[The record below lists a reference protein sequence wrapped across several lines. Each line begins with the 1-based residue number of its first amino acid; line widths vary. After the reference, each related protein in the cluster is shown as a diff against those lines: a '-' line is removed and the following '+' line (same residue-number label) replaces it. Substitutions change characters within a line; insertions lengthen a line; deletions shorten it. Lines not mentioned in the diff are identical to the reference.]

1 MLNKWYDARMLI
13 PIDLPLFLR
22 KAGKGNAEQMT
33 QRYFI
38 YLSYDGTAYH
48 GWQSQP
54 GDNTVQAEVERALSL
69 LLRCAVAVTG
79 AGRTDA
85 GVHARMMVAHFDLDD
100 VRDAATDT
108 GFFTSQ
114 LAYKLNSIL
123 PVDIAVDRVE
133 PVGTDMHAR
142 FSAVSRTYH
151 YYVHRRKDPFLAAH
165 SLEMTYSEL
174 DFDAMNAAAALLLQY
189 NDFASFCKSRSD
201 NKTTL
206 CRVSEARWVNDGPG
220 RYHFVITADRFLRN
234 MVRAIVGTLLMVG
247 RGKLSVA
254 DFKNVI
260 ERRDRCAAG
269 DSAPA
274 HALFLHN
281 IEY

>member
-1 MLNKWYDARMLI
+1 MLM
-13 PIDLPLFLR
+13 PIALPLFLR
-22 KAGKGNAEQMT
+22 TTDKIDEGQML

-38 YLSYDGTAYH
+38 YFSYDGGAYH

-54 GDNTVQAEVERALSL
+54 GDNTVQAEMERALSL
-69 LLRCAVAVTG
+69 LLRHQVKVTG

-85 GVHARMMVAHFDLDD
+85 GVHARMMVAHFDLEKDFIAED
-100 VRDAATDT
+100 VMGA
-108 GFFTSQ
+108 FTSQ
-114 LAYKLNSIL
+114 LTYKLNGVL
-123 PVDIAVDRVE
+123 PADIAVDRIE
-133 PVGTDMHAR
+133 PVDESMHAR
-142 FSAVSRTYH
+142 FSAVSRTYY

-165 SLEMTYSEL
+165 SLELAYSEI
-174 DFDAMNAAAALLLQY
+174 DFDAMNAAATLLMQY
-189 NDFASFCKSRSD
+189 DDFASFCKSQSD

-206 CRVSEARWVNDGPG
+206 CRVTEARWVNDAPG

-234 MVRAIVGTLLMVG
+234 MVRAIVGTLLKVG

-254 DFKNVI
+254 DFRDVI

-274 HALFLHN
+274 HGLFLHN